1 MRLDK
6 FLGESGALSRRE
18 AGKAV
23 RRGRI
28 FVNGIPALRA
38 DMHIDE
44 KKDNVTL
51 DGTPVL
57 YTPFVYLWLN
67 KPAGYVSATEDRH
80 LPVVTELLPK
90 ELQKRGIFPCG
101 RLDRDTV
108 GWMLLTDDG
117 ALAHR
122 LLSPRRH
129 VEKRYRFT
137 AQFPIDPSA
146 EGKLASGITLADGT
160 ICRPACL
167 VADADRM
174 GGEITLT
181 EGRYH
186 EIKRMLEALDNRVT
200 FLERISFGGI
210 DADLSLARGSFRH
223 CTEEELAHLRAC
235 AGVSE
240 NKDVEENEE

>member
-1 MRLDK
+1 M
-6 FLGESGALSRRE
+6 
-18 AGKAV
+18 
-23 RRGRI
+23 
-28 FVNGIPALRA
+28 
-38 DMHIDE
+38 
-44 KKDNVTL
+44 
-51 DGTPVL
+51 
-57 YTPFVYLWLN
+57 
-67 KPAGYVSATEDRH
+67 
-80 LPVVTELLPK
+80 
-90 ELQKRGIFPCG
+90 
-101 RLDRDTV
+101 
-108 GWMLLTDDG
+108 
-117 ALAHR
+117 
-122 LLSPRRH
+122 
-129 VEKRYRFT
+129 EKRYRFT
-137 AQFPIDPSA
+137 AQFPIGPSA